1 MVDDSQQM
9 LSEFD
14 LTKTSLGPDE
24 FAALLSRH
32 TELIRETRNMRSTKR
47 IGMLML
53 EAKKFAKSVLPFPQ
67 VRTYFSFLVIW

>member
-9 LSEFD
+9 LDEFD
-14 LTKTSLGPDE
+14 VSKTNLGPDE

-32 TELIRETRNMRSTKR
+32 TEMLREIRNMRATKR

-53 EAKKFAKSVLPFPQ
+53 EARKFAKSVLPFPQ
-67 VRTYFSFLVIW
+67 VICIDF